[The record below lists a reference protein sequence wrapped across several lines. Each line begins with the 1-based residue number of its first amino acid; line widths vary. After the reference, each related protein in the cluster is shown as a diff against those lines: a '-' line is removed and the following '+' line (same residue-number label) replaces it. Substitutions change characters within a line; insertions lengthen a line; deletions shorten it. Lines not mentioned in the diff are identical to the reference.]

1 MTARFDRITM
11 IDVADS
17 RMNKVSWK
25 AIGED
30 MNLTASELKAIRK
43 STSYRIVAGEVM
55 ARFENFDI
63 DVAKVFGVEE
73 YLANSIIIHAENAK
87 AEAEARKAEVEAEME
102 TTEETVEMTETTK
115 TPTTEELETRLEKI
129 KTRVESLNEAYGEM
143 NEATTEAVVSNP
155 RREAFKAFSEARQ
168 AFEAYADSENAD
180 YAEIKRL
187 QGVKQD
193 AFKVYRQYL

>member
-1 MTARFDRITM
+1 MTARFDRITL

-55 ARFENFDI
+55 ARVGNFDI

-87 AEAEARKAEVEAEME
+87 AESEARKTEVEAEME
-102 TTEETVEMTETTK
+102 TTEEAVEMTETTK

-129 KTRVESLNEAYGEM
+129 KTRVESLNEAYNEV
-143 NEATTEAVVSNP
+143 NEATEAVASNP

-168 AFEAYADSENAD
+168 AFETYADSENAD